1 MSGHSLFIGQWHL
14 TDGVRLKRYITYA
27 LCSGSAGDSVVAVKP
42 VKRERCN
49 VNLSQCFLIVTIFSI
64 QGTEYFCFVSQFVF
78 KSCCFTVLQ
87 LPAVQL
93 HVEDIHFMQD

>member
-1 MSGHSLFIGQWHL
+1 MSGHSLFIRQWHL
-14 TDGVRLKRYITYA
+14 TEGVRLKRCITYA
-27 LCSGSAGDSVVAVKP
+27 LCSSSAGGSVVAVK
-42 VKRERCN
+42 
-49 VNLSQCFLIVTIFSI
+49 SVTIFSI
-64 QGTEYFCFVSQFVF
+64 KGTEYFCFVSQFVF